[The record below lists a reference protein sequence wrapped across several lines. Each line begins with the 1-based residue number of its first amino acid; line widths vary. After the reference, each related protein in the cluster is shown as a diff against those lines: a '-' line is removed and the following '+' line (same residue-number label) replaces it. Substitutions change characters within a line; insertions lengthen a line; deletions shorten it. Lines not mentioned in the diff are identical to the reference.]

1 MSRDKIEFMFPHN
14 LTRAEAQD
22 RASLVDTERYAISVD
37 LSGSGVDRPNEQFV
51 SSVVLTFIA
60 RAAGTTHIDLIGDR
74 VVDASLDGEP
84 LDPTTFTGSRLP
96 FSVEPGPHEL
106 RVTAVVRYSRVG
118 QGLHRF
124 VDPVDQRVYHYT
136 QFEASDARRVYACF
150 EQPDLKARFAIDV
163 VAPSAWMIISNGAVT
178 GAEPAGEGLTRTTFA
193 ETLPVSTYLTALIA
207 GEYVAV
213 EHSYEG
219 RAGTIA
225 MTLACRRS
233 VAEYLDADT
242 IVEVTSRGFDVFE
255 KHFDFPYP
263 FGKYDQVF
271 VPEYNGGAM
280 ENIGCVTFRDEY
292 LFRSKVPQASLDY
305 RRDTILH
312 ELSHMWFGDLVT
324 MRWWDDLWLKE
335 SFASWAS
342 VFAVGETA
350 DDPTIARAGF
360 TAGSK
365 TQAYR
370 QDQLPSTHPIAAD
383 IVDLEAVEYNFD
395 QITYAKGA
403 AVLAQLVAFVGIE
416 EFLAGARIYFQRHA
430 YGNTDLNDLLSA
442 LEAASGRDLSD
453 WSAQWLETAGV
464 NTLTLDCRYDD
475 AGVIT
480 AATLLQ
486 TAPAEWPTLRRHRVA
501 FGVYDS
507 GPDGLVRT
515 ERVERDIDGPETVI
529 DELIGRHADAVIVND
544 DDLTYAKVRL
554 DPRTVV
560 AMVGG
565 LASIGSAL
573 SRAVVWGS
581 SWDACR
587 DAQLPASD
595 YVELVLNGLV
605 AESGA
610 TTLRAL
616 LFQGGSAAFGYTAAE
631 NRAAVAERWRT
642 GLRGR
647 LDSAPPGSDLQLA
660 LARALISAADP
671 GWSSDLLTAWLAGD
685 GVPDGLLIDTDVRWL
700 LLSNL
705 ARLGLV
711 DEEQIAAEERR
722 DSSIAGAEFAAGVR
736 AARPT
741 AAAKAQA
748 WRSAV
753 EEDELPN
760 GIQAATTL
768 NVWVRGQDEILLPY
782 IDRYFAVAED
792 ISAVRGGW
800 ATKGISLRKNVLRNL
815 FPWPVDKRA
824 FLDRLDAWLE
834 TAELSPTVLRTILER
849 RDDALRSLRC
859 QERDRLG

>member
-1 MSRDKIEFMFPHN
+1 MFPDN
-14 LTRAEAQD
+14 LTRAEARD
-22 RASLVDTERYAISVD
+22 RASLLDTERYAISID
-37 LSGSGVDRPNEQFV
+37 LSGSAVDRPDEQFV
-51 SSVVLTFIA
+51 STTTLTFSA
-60 RAAGTTHIDLIGDR
+60 RAAGTTHVDLIGDR
-74 VVDASLDGEP
+74 VLAASLDGEP
-84 LDPTTFTGSRLP
+84 LDPAAFTGSRLP
-96 FSVEPGPHEL
+96 FSVGPGPHQL
-106 RVTAVVRYSRVG
+106 HVTAVVRYSRVG

-124 VDPVDQRVYHYT
+124 VDPVDQRIYHYT

-150 EQPDLKARFAIDV
+150 EQPDLKARFSIEV
-163 VAPSAWMIISNGAVT
+163 LAPSAWMIISNGAVT
-178 GAEPAGEGLTRTTFA
+178 DREPAGDDLTRTRFA
-193 ETLPVSTYLTALIA
+193 ETLPISTYLTALIA

-219 RAGTIA
+219 RAGTIP

-233 VAEYLDADT
+233 VVEHLDAEQ
-242 IVEVTSRGFDVFE
+242 ILEVTRRGFDVFE

-342 VFAVGETA
+342 VFAVSETSE
-350 DDPTIARAGF
+350 DPTIARAGF

-430 YGNTDLNDLLSA
+430 YGNTDLNDLLRA
-442 LEAASGRDLSD
+442 LESASGRDLSD

-464 NTLTLDCRYDD
+464 NTLTLDCDYDD
-475 AGVIT
+475 TGVIT
-480 AATLLQ
+480 AATLRQ

-501 FGVYDS
+501 FGVYRDT
-507 GPDGLVRT
+507 GDGLVRT
-515 ERVERDIDGPETVI
+515 ERIERDIDGPETVI
-529 DELIGRHADAVIVND
+529 DELVGLAADAVIVND

-554 DPRTVV
+554 DPRTLSALVD
-560 AMVGG
+560 G
-565 LASIGSAL
+565 LSGIRSAL
-573 SRAVVWGS
+573 SRAVVWSS

-587 DAQLPASD
+587 DAQLPAHD
-595 YVELVLNGLV
+595 YVELVLNGLAV
-605 AESGA
+605 ESGA
-610 TTLRAL
+610 TTLRSL
-616 LFQGGSAAFGYTAAE
+616 LFQGGSAAFGYTALDR
-631 NRAAVAERWRT
+631 RATVTERWRT
-642 GLRGR
+642 GIRER
-647 LDSAPPGSDLQLA
+647 LDAAEPGSDLQLA

-671 GWSSDLLTAWLAGD
+671 GWSAELLTAWLAGEQ
-685 GVPDGLLIDTDVRWL
+685 VPDGLQIDTDVRWL

-711 DEEQIAAEERR
+711 DEAEIAAEEQR

-741 AAAKAQA
+741 AEAKAAA
-748 WRSAV
+748 WRAAV
-753 EEDELPN
+753 EENELPN
-760 GIQAATTL
+760 GIQAAITL
-768 NVWVRGQDEILLPY
+768 NVWARGQDDLLLPY

-792 ISAVRGGW
+792 ISAVRGNW

-815 FPWPVDKRA
+815 FPWPVDKRS
-824 FLDRLDAWLE
+824 FLDRLDTWLA
-834 TAELSPTVLRTILER
+834 TAELSPTVRRTILER
-849 RDDALRSLRC
+849 RDDALRALRC
-859 QERDRLG
+859 QERDAQTV